1 MAKTTSTSKSSS
13 AKSGTTKTGSAKST
27 STRRRTAAAGKK
39 TSRTRKTANGTG
51 GGKIILFYLI
61 VIGLIIGIGSLLFYT
76 SAIFPKMLYNQIKSD
91 IIEIYQ
97 PSGCEDA
104 QPKMPAVFKLD
115 HVPSQNVQNRF
126 VQTVRQHYGLDITFV
141 KIADYDGKGINQI
154 KFAKNGGEYGG
165 VRDIYIYWEKNEDI
179 MITDLSKTQ
188 ISKPTSKVQVKETVE
203 PKPAPKETAKDA
215 VLKEKN
221 ETKSFE
227 QRQKNISAPPKSE
240 QPKVTEQPKQVEP
253 VSRVVPPHF
262 AKVTIIIDD
271 VGYAYEA
278 TDKFLALGVPI
289 TFAIIPETPR
299 AAKYYQTIVDNNYEA
314 IIHIPMEPEKGAAF
328 VERNALLTSMS
339 DIEISTNVQR
349 FFMEMPACI
358 GANNHMGS
366 KAVAD
371 GHLMNVLIRSLAE
384 RDKLWV
390 DSMTNADTLS
400 REFTSIYGL
409 PDLHRDV
416 FLDNQKDKAS
426 LEKAMNLL
434 ISDAKKQGYAIG
446 IGHAQTD
453 LLPEVLLDFYKRRN
467 ELGVEFV
474 GLRR

>member
-13 AKSGTTKTGSAKST
+13 AKSGTTKTSSAKST

-39 TSRTRKTANGTG
+39 TSRTRKTANETG
-51 GGKIILFYLI
+51 GGRIILFYLI
-61 VIGLIIGIGSLLFYT
+61 VIGLSIGSGSLLFYT

-97 PSGCEDA
+97 PSGCEDT

-115 HVPSQNVQNRF
+115 HVPTHNVQNRF

-154 KFAKNGGEYGG
+154 KFAKNGSEYGG
-165 VRDIYIYWEKNEDI
+165 VREIYIYWDKMGHMSHSIQSEKTDNMEHMSHQPQNEMAADKQNRNKEQK
-179 MITDLSKTQ
+179 MEHMSHSSTQ
-188 ISKPTSKVQVKETVE
+188 SPKPDTPKA
-203 PKPAPKETAKDA
+203 KPAPKETAKDA
-215 VLKEKN
+215 ALKEKN
-221 ETKSFE
+221 EIKSFE
-227 QRQKNISAPPKSE
+227 QRQKNITAPPKSE

-253 VSRVVPPHF
+253 ASRVVPPHF
-262 AKVTIIIDD
+262 AKLTIIIDD

-339 DIEISTNVQR
+339 DIEIITNIQC

-390 DSMTNADTLS
+390 DSMTNVDTLS

-416 FLDNQKDKAS
+416 FLDNQKD
-426 LEKAMNLL
+426 
-434 ISDAKKQGYAIG
+434 
-446 IGHAQTD
+446 
-453 LLPEVLLDFYKRRN
+453 
-467 ELGVEFV
+467 
-474 GLRR
+474 

>member
-1 MAKTTSTSKSSS
+1 MAKTTSASKSSS
-13 AKSGTTKTGSAKST
+13 ANTGTAKSNSAKT
-27 STRRRTAAAGKK
+27 KSTRRRTASTGKK
-39 TSRTRKTANGTG
+39 TSRTRKTANGNS
-51 GGKIILFYLI
+51 GGKFILFYLV
-61 VIGLIIGIGSLLFYT
+61 VIGLIVGISSLLIYT
-76 SAIFPKMLYNQIKSD
+76 SAVFPKMLYNQIKSD

-115 HVPSQNVQNRF
+115 HVPTQNVQNRF
-126 VQTVRQHYGLDITFV
+126 VQTVRQHYGLDISFV

-154 KFAKNGGEYGG
+154 KFAKNGSEYGG
-165 VRDIYIYWEKNEDI
+165 VREIYIYWDKNENI

-188 ISKPTSKVQVKETVE
+188 ISNHKNNLPVKVTS
-203 PKPAPKETAKDA
+203 KETAKDA
-215 VLKEKN
+215 VLKEKK
-221 ETKSFE
+221 EIKSFE

-240 QPKVTEQPKQVEP
+240 QPKVTEQPKSVEP
-253 VSRVVPPHF
+253 ISRVVPPHF

-384 RDKLWV
+384 RDKIWV
-390 DSMTNADTLS
+390 DSMTNVDTLS

-434 ISDAKKQGYAIG
+434 ITDAKKQGYAIG